1 MKKLLLLLL
10 LPAAAW
16 SQTSWKL
23 TGNAALSTDF
33 LGTTNA
39 EALKMYTN
47 NAERLRISSTGNV
60 GLGTSAPHSSA
71 LLDMTSTTQGMLV
84 PRMTKAQRDAIIS
97 PATGLLIYQTNS
109 TPGFYY
115 NDGSEWK
122 AVAPKNANKS
132 LSNLTAPT
140 AVNVELLPQTDSAIN
155 LGSATLR
162 WKNLFAAGDATING
176 LTVGKG
182 GGGIGTN
189 TAAGYAALYS
199 NTTGYYNTAA
209 GYQSL
214 FFNTTGVDNTA
225 AGGFAL
231 YSNTT
236 GNFNTAAG
244 FRSLY
249 SNTTGYYNTAAGYQS
264 LYSNT
269 TGYSNTAA
277 GFAALNLN
285 TTGYSNTAAGYRS
298 LNSNTTGSD
307 NMAAGSYSL
316 YLNTEGNYNTAAGS
330 SALYFNTTG
339 TDNTAAGGSALYSN
353 TTGNFNTAS
362 GYAALYSNTTGN
374 SNAAAG
380 YFALLANTTGFA
392 NTASGYGAGSYND
405 ANTYC
410 TFIGYDADQAVG
422 TDFTNS
428 TALGNSSRITASDQV
443 RIGNSSVTSIGG
455 YANWTNVSD
464 GRYKRDVQENVP
476 GLAFINKLRPVTYHL
491 DVKGISRFLGED
503 VREQHADKEHA
514 GETVQ
519 HSEESTRLA
528 EAGRQQKESITYTG
542 FIAQEVEE
550 AAAELGYEFSGV
562 DKPQNEHSL
571 YGLRYAE
578 FVVPLVKAVQE
589 LSASETALRTE
600 YAELKDETKE
610 LRTNTEALQTENAE
624 LKARLSK
631 IEALLSL
638 TGEGAKA
645 EELKQST
652 VVLSGGA
659 YLQQNVPNP
668 FDGTTLISYY
678 VPEEQAVV
686 QLQFTSAAGEVLQTI
701 EVSPGKGTVTVH
713 AGELTAG
720 AYQYSLLVNGR
731 IIGTRQMVIQK

>member
-60 GLGTSAPHSSA
+60 GLGTAAPHSSA
-71 LLDMTSTTQGMLV
+71 LLEMTSTTQGMLV
-84 PRMTKAQRDAIIS
+84 PRMTKSERDAIVS

-132 LSNLTAPT
+132 LSNLTEPT
-140 AVNVELLPQTDSAIN
+140 AVNVELLPQTDNTIN
-155 LGSATLR
+155 LGSAALR
-162 WKNLFAAGDATING
+162 WMNLYTAGDATIAG
-176 LTVGKG
+176 LTIGRG
-182 GGGIGTN
+182 GGGIASN
-189 TAAGYAALYS
+189 TAAGYQSLYNNTSGYNNTAAGYQSLYS

-209 GYQSL
+209 GYRSL
-214 FFNTTGVDNTA
+214 YSNSTGSYNTA
-225 AGGFAL
+225 AGYL
-231 YSNTT
+231 SLNSNTT
-236 GNFNTAAG
+236 GFGNTAAG
-244 FRSLY
+244 YLSLY
-249 SNTTGYYNTAAGYQS
+249 SNTTGYSNTAAGYQS

-269 TGYSNTAA
+269 TGYSNTTA
-277 GFAALNLN
+277 GDQ
-285 TTGYSNTAAGYRS
+285 S
-298 LNSNTTGSD
+298 LNSNTTG
-307 NMAAGSYSL
+307 YR
-316 YLNTEGNYNTAAGS
+316 NTAA
-330 SALYFNTTG
+330 
-339 TDNTAAGGSALYSN
+339 
-353 TTGNFNTAS
+353 
-362 GYAALYSNTTGN
+362 GYAALYVNTTG
-374 SNAAAG
+374 
-380 YFALLANTTGFA
+380 YY
-392 NTASGYGAGSYND
+392 NTAYGYGAGSYND
-405 ANTYC
+405 INTNC
-410 TFIGYDADQAVG
+410 TFIGYDADQSVT
-422 TDFTNS
+422 TDFTNA
-428 TALGNSSRITASDQV
+428 TALGNTSRITASNQV
-443 RIGNSSVTSIGG
+443 RIGNGSVTSIGG

-464 GRYKRDVQENVP
+464 GRYKQHVQENVP

-491 DVKGISRFLGED
+491 DVKGINRFLGED
-503 VREQHADKEHA
+503 VREQHAYMEHA
-514 GETVQ
+514 GETVEQ
-519 HSEESTRLA
+519 TEESARLA
-528 EAGRQQKESITYTG
+528 ESGRQQKESSTYTG
-542 FIAQEVEE
+542 FIAQEVEK
-550 AAAELGYEFSGV
+550 AADELGYEFSGV

-589 LSASETALRTE
+589 LSASEMALR
-600 YAELKDETKE
+600 
-610 LRTNTEALQTENAE
+610 TENAE

-638 TGEGAKA
+638 SAEGAKS
-645 EELKQST
+645 EELKQT
-652 VVLSGGA
+652 TAVLSGGA

-668 FDGTTLISYY
+668 FDGATLISYY
-678 VPEEQAVV
+678 VPEEHAAV
-686 QLQFTSAAGEVLQTI
+686 QLQFTSASGEVLQTI

-731 IIGTRQMVIQK
+731 VIGSRQMVIQK